1 MPLNTVSFKKIG
13 LKLKTKLTLFN
24 TISKLVIVTIFVLL
38 LPNLIKTINQSYTD
52 TRLKKQKEKML
63 QIVQTQGIKSY
74 ISNGEIEASYYTPLK
89 EDYVSLVIDTLPEYL
104 DTIKNE
110 KRILQGDTIEYR
122 ILSHN
127 FNADKKHYLLEIAIS
142 VDAITE
148 TTRPL
153 QNIAFQVLLGMIL
166 LTILADQLYSNYVLR
181 PLGLIIK
188 TKLIGHKFPNFG
200 SYDKV
205 KTSTSDFEYL
215 DISIHKMIE
224 TIESTFQ
231 KEREFISNA
240 SHELMT
246 PISIMQSK
254 IENMFEE
261 EDIADEFKTR
271 LLEMQK
277 ILNRLKSITKTLL
290 LISQI
295 ENEQFLKED
304 TVSLSV
310 LLQDVYDE
318 ISIRLQDKNISY
330 EASIPDGWIL
340 VNVNKFLLFNLF
352 FNLINNAIK
361 YNNENGSIKVIA
373 KHYGNSFVIDIID
386 TGIGISEADI
396 PFIFNRFKKFRQS
409 LQQDSFGLGLPIVK
423 SIALF
428 HDVTIEV
435 TSKKSKGSTFSLL
448 FPKELFKV

>member
-1 MPLNTVSFKKIG
+1 M
-13 LKLKTKLTLFN
+13 KLKTKLTLFN

-38 LPNLIKTINQSYTD
+38 LPNLIKNINQNYTD
-52 TRLKKQKEKML
+52 NKLRKQKDKLLEL
-63 QIVQTQGIKSY
+63 VNAQGIKNY
-74 ISNGEIEASYYTPLK
+74 IGGGESEASYYTPLK
-89 EDYVSLVIDTLPEYL
+89 EEYVSMVIDSLPEYL

-122 ILSHN
+122 ILSHD
-127 FNADKKHYLLEIAIS
+127 FVAEKKKYLLEIAIS

-148 TTRPL
+148 TIRPL

-166 LTILADQLYSNYVLR
+166 LTIMADQIYSTYVLR

-205 KTSTSDFEYL
+205 KTTTSDFEYL

-246 PISIMQSK
+246 PISILQSK
-254 IENMFEE
+254 IENMFER
-261 EDIADEFKTR
+261 EDIVDELKTR

-295 ENEQFLKED
+295 ENEQFLRED
-304 TVSLSV
+304 KIPLAE
-310 LLQDVYDE
+310 LLQEVYDE
-318 ISIRLQDKNISY
+318 ISIRLQDKNIRY
-330 EASIPDGWIL
+330 EVSIPTNWVL
-340 VNVNKFLLFNLF
+340 VSVNKFLLFNLF
-352 FNLINNAIK
+352 FNLVNNAIK
-361 YNNENGSIKVIA
+361 YNRKNGEIRVIATNENNIFSI
-373 KHYGNSFVIDIID
+373 SIID
-386 TGIGISEADI
+386 SGIGIADEEL

-423 SIALF
+423 SIAAF
-428 HDVTIEV
+428 HQIKIDVASAKDIGTTFKLSLPPDIIEILTIV
-435 TSKKSKGSTFSLL
+435 
-448 FPKELFKV
+448 

>member
-1 MPLNTVSFKKIG
+1 M
-13 LKLKTKLTLFN
+13 KLKTKLTLFN

-38 LPNLIKTINQSYTD
+38 LPRLITRINQTYTD
-52 TRLKKQKEKML
+52 SKLRKQKDRMME
-63 QIVQTQGIKSY
+63 IVKSQGIKSY
-74 ISNGEIEASYYTPLK
+74 IQTGESDASYYTPLK
-89 EDYVSLVIDTLPEYL
+89 EDYVSLNVDSSFYNL

-127 FNADKKHYLLEIAIS
+127 FSSGNKKYLLEIAIS
-142 VDAITE
+142 LDTINE

-153 QNIAFQVLLGMIL
+153 QNIAFQVLVVMIL
-166 LTILADQLYSNYVLR
+166 LTIMADQLYSNYVLK

-188 TKLIGHKFPNFG
+188 TKLVDQKFPNFG
-200 SYDKV
+200 QYEQV
-205 KTSTSDFEYL
+205 KTSTSDFQHL

-224 TIESTFQ
+224 TIEGAFQ

-246 PISIMQSK
+246 PISILQSK
-254 IENMFEE
+254 IENMFER
-261 EDIADEFKTR
+261 EDIVDELKAR

-304 TVSLSV
+304 TV
-310 LLQDVYDE
+310 LLPEMLQELYDE

-330 EASIPDGWIL
+330 ETEMPADWRL
-340 VNVNKFLLFNLF
+340 VHVNKFLLFNLF

-361 YNNENGSIKVIA
+361 YNKPDGAIIVIA
-373 KHYGNSFVIDIID
+373 ARENNKFTVSITD
-386 TGIGISEADI
+386 TGIGISDEDL
-396 PFIFNRFKKFRQS
+396 PYIFNRFKKIRQS

-423 SIALF
+423 SIAAF
-428 HDVTIEV
+428 HHIKIVV
-435 TSKKSKGSTFSLL
+435 TSQKGKGSTFKLV
-448 FPKELFKV
+448 FPPGAIEVT

>member
-1 MPLNTVSFKKIG
+1 M
-13 LKLKTKLTLFN
+13 KLKTKLTLFN

-38 LPNLIKTINQSYTD
+38 LPGLLTKINQAYTD
-52 TRLKKQKEKML
+52 NKLRKQKEKL
-63 QIVQTQGIKSY
+63 LHKIDTEGIKSY
-74 ISNGEIEASYYTPLK
+74 VGAGENEASFYTPLK
-89 EDYVSLVIDTLPEYL
+89 EEYVSFDVDSLPFYV

-110 KRILQGDTIEYR
+110 KRILQGDTVEYR

-127 FNADKKHYLLEIAIS
+127 FKAEGKKYLLEIAVSI
-142 VDAITE
+142 DTITE

-153 QNIAFQVLLGMIL
+153 QNVAFQVLVAMIL
-166 LTILADQLYSNYVLR
+166 LTILADQLYSIYVLK

-188 TKLIGHKFPNFG
+188 TKLVDQKFPNFG
-200 SYDKV
+200 SYEQV
-205 KTSTSDFEYL
+205 KTTTSDFQHL

-246 PISIMQSK
+246 PISILQSK
-254 IENMFEE
+254 IENMFER
-261 EDIADEFKTR
+261 EDIVDETKAR
-271 LLEMQK
+271 LLEMQR

-304 TVSLSV
+304 TVSLSGM
-310 LLQDVYDE
+310 LQEVYEE

-330 EASIPDGWIL
+330 EAHLPANLHL

-361 YNNENGSIKVIA
+361 YNKPDGGIKVTA
-373 KHYGNSFVIDIID
+373 SHENNSFTVSIAD
-386 TGIGISEADI
+386 TGIGISAEDI
-396 PFIFNRFKKFRQS
+396 PYIFNRFKKMRQS

-423 SIALF
+423 SIAGF
-428 HDVTIEV
+428 HYIKIVV
-435 TSKKSKGSTFSLL
+435 TSEKSKGSTFKLI
-448 FPKELFKV
+448 FPQGAIEINDGSSQ

>member
-1 MPLNTVSFKKIG
+1 

-24 TISKLVIVTIFVLL
+24 TISKLVIVTLFVLL
-38 LPNLIKTINQSYTD
+38 LPALIRNINQNFTD
-52 TRLKKQKEKML
+52 SKLQKQKNKVL
-63 QIVQTQGIKSY
+63 KIISASGIKNYLYAAYS
-74 ISNGEIEASYYTPLK
+74 PLK
-89 EDYVSLVIDTLPEYL
+89 EEFYSLDEDSLDEYL

-110 KRILQGDTIEYR
+110 KRKIEGDTIEYR
-122 ILSHN
+122 ILSYN
-127 FNADKKHYLLEIAIS
+127 FIVAKKNYLLEIGKS
-142 VDAITE
+142 VDTIEE
-148 TTRPL
+148 TTTPL
-153 QNIAFQVLLGMIL
+153 QNIAFEVLVGMIL
-166 LTILADQLYSNYVLR
+166 LTILADQVYSNYVLR
-181 PLGLIIK
+181 PLDLIIK
-188 TKLIGHKFPNFG
+188 TKLIAQKFPNFG
-200 SYDKV
+200 SYNKV

-224 TIESTFQ
+224 TIESAFQ

-246 PISIMQSK
+246 PISILQSK
-254 IENMFEE
+254 IENMFERD
-261 EDIADEFKTR
+261 DIVDELKTR

-304 TVSLSV
+304 KISLSV
-310 LLQDVYDE
+310 LLGEVYDE

-330 EASIPDGWIL
+330 EAYIPEEWHL

-361 YNNENGSIKVIA
+361 YNHENGEIKVVATRENNVFMI
-373 KHYGNSFVIDIID
+373 SIID
-386 TGIGISEADI
+386 TGIGISAQEL
-396 PFIFNRFKKFRQS
+396 PYIFNRFKKFRQS

-423 SIALF
+423 SIAAF
-428 HDVTIEV
+428 HQIKIEV
-435 TSKKSKGSTFSLL
+435 ISEKGKGSTFKLIL
-448 FPKELFKV
+448 PNFLIEI

>member
-1 MPLNTVSFKKIG
+1 M
-13 LKLKTKLTLFN
+13 KLKTKLTLFN
-24 TISKLVIVTIFVLL
+24 AISKLVIVTIFVLL
-38 LPNLIKTINQSYTD
+38 LPKLIKNINQNYTD
-52 TRLKKQKEKML
+52 NRLRKQKEKL
-63 QIVQTQGIKSY
+63 LRIIDVQGIKNYSD
-74 ISNGEIEASYYTPLK
+74 ASYYTPLK
-89 EDYVSLVIDTLPEYL
+89 EDYVSIGIDTLREFL

-110 KRILQGDTIEYR
+110 KRLIQGDTIEYR
-122 ILSHN
+122 ILSHD
-127 FNADKKHYLLEIAIS
+127 FKADKKKYLLEIAIS

-148 TTRPL
+148 TASAL
-153 QNIAFQVLLGMIL
+153 QNVAFAVLLGMIL
-166 LTILADQLYSNYVLR
+166 LTILADLFYSNYVLR

-200 SYDKV
+200 PYDKV

-215 DISIHKMIE
+215 DISIHKMIT

-246 PISIMQSK
+246 PISILQSK
-254 IENMFEE
+254 IENMFER
-261 EDIADEFKTR
+261 EDIVDELKAR

-304 TVSLSV
+304 KIPLAE
-310 LLQDVYDE
+310 LLQEVYDE

-330 EASIPDGWIL
+330 EAGIPGNWLL

-361 YNNENGSIKVIA
+361 YNHENGGIKVIA
-373 KHYGNSFVIDIID
+373 KLEQNVFTVSIID
-386 TGIGISEADI
+386 TGIGIGAADL
-396 PFIFNRFKKFRQS
+396 PYIFNRFKKFRQS

-423 SIALF
+423 SIAAF
-428 HDVTIEV
+428 HRIEITV
-435 TSKKSKGSTFSLL
+435 VSEKDHGSTFKLI
-448 FPKELFKV
+448 FPPDLIEI

>member
-1 MPLNTVSFKKIG
+1 

-38 LPNLIKTINQSYTD
+38 LPRLIKNINQNYTD
-52 TRLKKQKEKML
+52 SRLRKQKNKLL
-63 QIVQTQGIKSY
+63 QIVKNQGIKHY
-74 ISNGEIEASYYTPLK
+74 IPTGESDASYYTPLK
-89 EDYVSLVIDTLPEYL
+89 EDYVSMVIDTLPENL
-104 DTIKNE
+104 DTIQNE
-110 KRILQGDTIEYR
+110 KRILEGDTIEYR

-127 FNADKKHYLLEIAIS
+127 FQAGNKKYLLEIAIS

-148 TTRPL
+148 TTGPL
-153 QNIAFQVLLGMIL
+153 QNIAFEVLVGMIL

-181 PLGLIIK
+181 PLGEIIK
-188 TKLIGHKFPNFG
+188 TKLVGHKFPNFG
-200 SYDKV
+200 TYKKV

-224 TIESTFQ
+224 TIENTFQ

-246 PISIMQSK
+246 PISILQSK
-254 IENMFEE
+254 IENMFER
-261 EDIADEFKTR
+261 EDIVDELKSR

-277 ILNRLKSITKTLL
+277 ILNRLKTITKTLL

-304 TVSLSV
+304 NIPLST
-310 LLQDVYDE
+310 LLQEVYDE

-330 EASIPDGWIL
+330 EASVPDNWRL
-340 VNVNKFLLFNLF
+340 VKVNKFLLFNLF

-361 YNNENGSIKVIA
+361 YNHENGEIKITAVRENNA
-373 KHYGNSFVIDIID
+373 FIINILD
-386 TGIGISEADI
+386 TGIGISADEL
-396 PFIFNRFKKFRQS
+396 PYIFNRFKKFRQS

-423 SIALF
+423 SIAGF
-428 HDVTIEV
+428 HQVKIEV
-435 TSKKSKGSTFSLL
+435 ISEKDKGSNFKLI
-448 FPKELFKV
+448 FPPFLIEI